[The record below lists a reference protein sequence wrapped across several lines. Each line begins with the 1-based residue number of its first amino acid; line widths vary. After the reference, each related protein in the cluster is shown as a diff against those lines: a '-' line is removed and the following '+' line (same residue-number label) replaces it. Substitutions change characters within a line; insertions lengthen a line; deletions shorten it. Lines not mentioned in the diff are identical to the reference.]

1 MKTEIYTIKF
11 VCETEE
17 DRKKI
22 HDAVSSIAALEYEEN
37 MGSFS
42 TELSQ
47 ATLER
52 SGLLAALL
60 QEECKVCGL
69 VHLDEI
75 ECDNDIEEEA

>member
-22 HDAVSSIAALEYEEN
+22 HDAIAALEYEEN

-52 SGLLAALL
+52 SDLLAALL

-75 ECDNDIEEEA
+75 ECDNDIEEKLT

>member
-22 HDAVSSIAALEYEEN
+22 HDDIAALEYEEN

-52 SGLLAALL
+52 SDLLESLL
-60 QEECKVCGL
+60 K
-69 VHLDEI
+69 
-75 ECDNDIEEEA
+75 EEA